1 MKQILMFLI
10 ILILFTY
17 TKTLM
22 PQIFGKNKKIKF
34 SRFFKSSNYTF
45 FKHCPYGYYYSNKTK
60 RCRPR
65 PNFSNS
71 TNIPLWLNKNETNCT
86 KEKFLSCY
94 RFMNKTKCY
103 CKNKIINI
111 PRNDTREIECKPDSV
126 HICTSSLNYT
136 RCYCQQYYIPVIR
149 SVTYSCSKGYT
160 FTCFNSRYGER
171 CYCKKDES
179 NLILNNTNE

>member
-1 MKQILMFLI
+1 MKQILMLSI

-17 TKTLM
+17 TKTLV
-22 PQIFGKNKKIKF
+22 PPIFLKKYKFNF
-34 SRFFKSSNYTF
+34 SRLFNSSNLTSF
-45 FKHCPYGYYYSNKTK
+45 TICPYGFYSINKTR

-65 PNFSNS
+65 P
-71 TNIPLWLNKNETNCT
+71 NIPLWLNKNETNCT

-103 CKNKIINI
+103 CKNKFINVSI
-111 PRNDTREIECKPDSV
+111 NDTREIECKPDSV

-136 RCYCQQYYIPVIR
+136 RCYCQKYYIPIIR

-179 NLILNNTNE
+179 N